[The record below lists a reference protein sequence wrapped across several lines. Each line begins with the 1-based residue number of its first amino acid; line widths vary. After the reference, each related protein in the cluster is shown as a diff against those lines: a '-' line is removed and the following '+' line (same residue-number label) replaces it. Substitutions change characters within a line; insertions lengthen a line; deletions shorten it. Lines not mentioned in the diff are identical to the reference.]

1 MRIEDYKNASPPM
14 HDFKVNQEIL
24 DDLPDLIWVVDT
36 EMRLVYA
43 NHAYHQA
50 IRQAI
55 GRSFDYGESVLAH
68 EYDEESLKVWRA
80 HYKKA
85 LEGAAFEVE
94 DEFFDPKQHQIVY
107 NHITLKS
114 IQQDGQSFVFC
125 SGKDITQLTNQ
136 CFRVNGLLN
145 ASLDVFCTID
155 REGVIQFISS
165 AASLQWGYSPKS
177 LRSRQLL
184 SLVRS
189 ADREASHQM
198 AKSII
203 SKGTEV
209 RHFLNYILHK
219 DGREIPFYW
228 SARWD
233 ETQELMYCVARD
245 ASDYLAQEKKLLR
258 RKQHFKALVQ
268 EGVDLMLVLTADAR
282 FSYINQNNWFP
293 ESHVQ
298 DTLLGK
304 NALALTH
311 PQDRE
316 AIEKAISSLKPGER
330 KQLEP
335 FRIRY
340 NKEECRWL
348 SGVLTN
354 MLENPAVQG
363 LVLNAQDITQRIEEK
378 EHLELLH
385 TAINSISDAV
395 FITRATPLD
404 APGPEIIY
412 VNQAFTNLMGYQ
424 PEEIIGKQPCILQ
437 GSNTDT
443 ASLQLIRQHLERQEP
458 ITVELLNYT
467 QEGNEIWVDLQFSP
481 IRNNRQEVTHFIAI
495 QRDITHEKRA
505 RLEKE
510 LLADIKQSF
519 SSADNLLTASQSL
532 CENIYDYGYFE
543 FVELWMPTQSKEH
556 IQLFAYHAQ
565 MTELYERFGRLTTFR
580 KDEGL
585 PGKIWREQSTLIW
598 DEDEIQKHFIR
609 REALSAEQ
617 IKYVMAVPIFYQAE
631 FLGCLVLASKR
642 NRNYIERYREVAER
656 LQQPVAAELQRKI
669 LEDTYKNLYNTLPEF
684 VCMLDIQGRV
694 LNVNPAGLELMGYT
708 AAEIEGKDFSQFIY
722 PPDLEETATLIQSV
736 FEGQIA
742 HDFQNRYFKKN
753 GELIWFSWSCRRALS
768 GEVIFAAGKDIT
780 QEKLLQESNQ
790 RACEMAQLA
799 FWELDC
805 EEKQMH
811 WSKDA
816 IRLLD
821 SLSTN
826 QYESIA
832 EVLGHFEHDFG
843 RQITEKIM
851 LACKKQAT
859 FELEVQLSQSEGEK
873 RWMRL
878 QGGPKPYSTTS
889 RKISGSIQDI
899 SESKRLQLQIEEVLG
914 SISDAFYAFNTQ
926 WEFTY
931 FNRMAEELL
940 DRKTEEVLGKSI
952 FEVFP
957 LIEDSWLFEQFLN
970 AAQNQESCSFEYHYP
985 EDQRWYE
992 INVYPSASGLSV
1004 YFKNID
1010 ERIQTAQALEQ
1021 AFAEKSQI
1029 LESIGD
1035 AFFALDPS
1043 WNITYWNQQAAVIT
1057 GATKEQVLGKSIWK
1071 VFPEAYQS
1079 IFHKKYKQALVTQSV
1094 LRFEAYYEPVEAWF
1108 QVAAYPANQGLSV
1121 YFSDITEK
1129 KQAEEALKQANER
1142 FEKITQATQDA
1153 IWDWNLETNEIY
1165 LGEGFNKLFGHD
1177 TSYVHPN
1184 LSAWTERI
1192 HPDDLEEVNASLEEV
1207 IGSDQDLWVK
1217 EYRYRLA
1224 DGNYAQIIDRGL
1236 LMRTPQGKAYRMV
1249 GVMIDIT
1256 KQKQYQQHLKQLNVD
1271 LKKRAEELERSNE
1284 ELEQFAFIISHDLQE
1299 PLRMV
1304 NAFMNQLQRRYGDQ
1318 LDERANQYI
1327 HFAADGAQRMK
1338 HIILD
1343 LLAYSR
1349 VGRPTEKLELVDLN
1363 EVIADFKHLRRKLIQ
1378 ENKAQLQLADL
1389 PSIPT
1394 YKAVI
1399 TQIFHGLLD
1408 NALKYK
1414 QPGKP
1419 AIIKLTCEEEAQ
1431 QFVFGVHD
1439 KGIGIAPQFFDKIF
1453 VIFQRLHNREEY
1465 PGTGIG
1471 LAMVKKGVQFLGG
1484 NIWLASTPGQGTSF
1498 YFTLKKNIQA

>member
-1 MRIEDYKNASPPM
+1 M

-36 EMRLVYA
+36 KMRLVYA
-43 NHAYHQA
+43 NQAYHQG
-50 IRQAI
+50 IKKAI
-55 GRSFDYGESVLAH
+55 GRSFCYGESVLAQ
-68 EYDEESLKVWRA
+68 EYDEESRQIWRV

-85 LEGAAFEVE
+85 LEGAAFEIE

-107 NHITLKS
+107 NHIAIKS
-114 IQQDGQSFVFC
+114 IQQDGKSFVFC
-125 SGKDITQLTNQ
+125 IGKNITQLINQ
-136 CFRVNGLLN
+136 CFRVNNLLN

-155 REGVIQFISS
+155 REGIIQFISS
-165 AASLQWGYSPKS
+165 TASLQWGYSPQS
-177 LRSRQLL
+177 LRSRELL
-184 SLVRS
+184 SLVRTG
-189 ADREASHQM
+189 DREASHQM

-203 SKGTEV
+203 RKGTEV

-245 ASDYLAQEKKLLR
+245 ASDYLLQERKLQQR
-258 RKQHFKALVQ
+258 EQHFKALVQ

-282 FSYINQNNWFP
+282 FLYINKNNWFP
-293 ESHVQ
+293 KTDLE
-298 DTLLGK
+298 LNLIGR
-304 NALALTH
+304 NALALMH
-311 PQDRE
+311 QQDRE
-316 AIEKAISSLKPGER
+316 AIEKTISSLKPGER
-330 KQLEP
+330 KQLQP

-340 NKEECRWL
+340 NDEEWRWL

-354 MLENPAVQG
+354 MQENPAVQG
-363 LVLNAQDITQRIEEK
+363 LVLNAQDITQRIEER
-378 EHLELLH
+378 EHLELLYA
-385 TAINSISDAV
+385 AINSTQEAV
-395 FITRATPLD
+395 IITKATPLSE
-404 APGPEIIY
+404 PGPEIIY
-412 VNQAFTNLMGYQ
+412 VNQAFSQLMGYTPQ
-424 PEEIIGKQPCILQ
+424 EIIGKTPRILQ
-437 GSNTDT
+437 GANTDR
-443 ASLQLIRQHLERQEP
+443 ASLNLIRQHLELQESFS
-458 ITVELLNYT
+458 IELLNYT
-467 QEGNEIWVDLQFSP
+467 RKGQEVWVDLQLSP
-481 IRNNRQEVTHFIAI
+481 VTNTQGEVTHFIAI

-510 LLADIKQSF
+510 LLADIKQGF
-519 SSADNLLTASQSL
+519 SAAENLLAGCQSL

-556 IQLFAYHAQ
+556 IQLVAYHSQ
-565 MTELYERFGRLTTFR
+565 MIEFYERYGRLTTFGI
-580 KDEGL
+580 DEGL
-585 PGKIWREQSTLIW
+585 PGKIWREQTTLIW
-598 DEDEIQKHFIR
+598 DEVEIQNYFIR

-631 FLGCLVLASKR
+631 FLGCLVLASNC
-642 NRNYIERYREVAER
+642 NRDYIERYREVAER

-669 LEDTYKNLYNTLPEF
+669 LEDTYKNLYNTIPEF

-694 LNVNPAGLELMGYT
+694 LNVNPAGLELMGYS
-708 AAEIEGKDFSQFIY
+708 ASEMQGKDFSQFIY

-742 HDFQNRYFKKN
+742 HDFQNRYYKKN
-753 GELIWFSWSCRRALS
+753 GELIWFSWSCRKALS
-768 GEVIFAAGKDIT
+768 GEVIFVAGKDIT

-799 FWELDC
+799 FWEYDC
-805 EEKQMH
+805 EHMQMH
-811 WSKDA
+811 WSKNATHILTDVGA
-816 IRLLD
+816 QKME
-821 SLSTN
+821 SLTN
-826 QYESIA
+826 ILQ
-832 EVLGHFEHDFG
+832 HFKG
-843 RQITEKIM
+843 KY
-851 LACKKQAT
+851 KKQILQAFTRACEEQDT
-859 FELEVQLSQSEGEK
+859 FELEVQLSQGAKEE
-873 RWMRL
+873 RWVRL
-878 QGGPKPYSTTS
+878 QGSPVPHPTS
-889 RKISGSIQDI
+889 CKKISGSIQDI
-899 SESKRLQLQIEEVLG
+899 SESKRLQLQIEEILG
-914 SISDAFYAFNTQ
+914 SISDAFYAINTQ

-940 DRKTEEVLGKSI
+940 DRKADEVLGESL

-957 LIEDSWLFEQFLN
+957 ITKDSWLFEQFLN
-970 AAQNQESCSFEYHYP
+970 AAQNQESSSFEYQYP

-992 INVYPSASGLSV
+992 INIYPSASGLSV

-1010 ERIQTAQALEQ
+1010 ERIYAARALEE

-1035 AFFALDPS
+1035 AFFTLDAG
-1043 WNITYWNQQAAVIT
+1043 WNITYWNQQASIIT
-1057 GATKEQVLGKSIWK
+1057 GVPKEIALGNSIWEI
-1071 VFPEAYQS
+1071 FPEAYES
-1079 IFHKKYKQALVTQSV
+1079 NFYKNYKQALATHSV

-1153 IWDWNLETNEIY
+1153 IWDWNLETNAIY
-1165 LGEGFNKLFGHD
+1165 LGEGFNKLFGHN
-1177 TSYVHPN
+1177 TSYVHPD

-1207 IGSDQDLWVK
+1207 IASDKDLWVK

-1224 DGNYAQIIDRGL
+1224 DGNYAEIIDRGL
-1236 LMRTPQGKAYRMV
+1236 LMRTGQGKAYRMV
-1249 GVMIDIT
+1249 GVMEDIT
-1256 KQKQYQQHLKQLNVD
+1256 KQKQYQQHLKQLNAD
-1271 LKKRAEELERSNE
+1271 LNKRAEELQRSNE

-1304 NAFMNQLQRRYGDQ
+1304 NAFMNQLQRRYGEQ

-1343 LLAYSR
+1343 LLTYSR

-1363 EVIADFKHLRRKLIQ
+1363 EVMADFKHLRRKLIQ
-1378 ENKAQLQLADL
+1378 ENKAQLQFPDL

-1419 AIIKLTCEEEAQ
+1419 AKIKLTCEEEAQ

-1439 KGIGIAPQFFDKIF
+1439 QGIGIAPQFFDKIF

-1484 NIWLASTPGQGTSF
+1484 KIWLASTPGQGTSF